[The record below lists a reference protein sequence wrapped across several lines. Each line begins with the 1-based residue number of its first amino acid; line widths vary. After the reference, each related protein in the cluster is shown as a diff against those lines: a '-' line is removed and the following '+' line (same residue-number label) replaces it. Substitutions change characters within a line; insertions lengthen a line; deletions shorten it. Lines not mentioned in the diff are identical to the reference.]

1 MSDPAERPNRR
12 PWPPIIY
19 GAAVIASIAL
29 GFVLP
34 LPLEWLAWGLRLTAG
49 MALIAAAVAFEIRAS
64 RAMKAAATT
73 IMPHRRS
80 SHLVTS
86 GPFAWSR
93 NPLYVGLLVAS
104 AGVGLVAGSLWALV
118 ALPLEWALLRWGAV
132 LPEEQY
138 LAAKFGAAYTDYT
151 GRVRRWL

>member
-49 MALIAAAVAFEIRAS
+49 MALIAAAVAFEIRAA

-93 NPLYVGLLVAS
+93 NPIYLGNTVLMIGIGLL
-104 AGVGLVAGSLWALV
+104 AGSGWF
-118 ALPLEWALLRWGAV
+118 V
-132 LPEEQY
+132 LFG
-138 LAAKFGAAYTDYT
+138 LAAAIIVTELAIKREERHLAALFGEEYERYRR
-151 GRVRRWL
+151 RVRRWL